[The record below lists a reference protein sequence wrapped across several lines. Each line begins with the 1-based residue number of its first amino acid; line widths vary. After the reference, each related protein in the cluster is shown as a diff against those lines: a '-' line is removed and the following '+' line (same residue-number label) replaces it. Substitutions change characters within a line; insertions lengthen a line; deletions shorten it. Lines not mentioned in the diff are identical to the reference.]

1 VPPLAERPEDV
12 RELAA
17 HFLAQARST
26 LGPRTL
32 SRDALESLLAYGWPG
47 NARELRSVILGAAAL
62 SSGVIHAED
71 VRSAIEAI
79 AGIDALADV
88 SPLGARLLVEQH
100 GSVSAAAR
108 AIGVART
115 TLRDRLMR
123 SGPVPDGRSR
133 RARTTAA

>member
-1 VPPLAERPEDV
+1 
-12 RELAA
+12 
-17 HFLAQARST
+17 
-26 LGPRTL
+26 
-32 SRDALESLLAYGWPG
+32 
-47 NARELRSVILGAAAL
+47 
-62 SSGVIHAED
+62 VIHAED